1 MYKKILVPLDGSRP
15 SEAILPYAR
24 SFARALKA
32 PVELLIVVSSEVIS
46 GFTDPGQ
53 GRYVDVVEAN
63 MKRDSREYLKRIAG
77 TFADPARV
85 TCSAEIG
92 NAAEVIVEKGSVERE
107 ALIAMAT
114 HGRSGLQRW
123 LLGSVADKV
132 LHATAN
138 QLLLVR
144 PMEQASVE
152 GEAALKKIVVPLD
165 GSDLA
170 ESVLPH
176 VKPLAQMMSSEI
188 VLLRV
193 YSLLTGGYV
202 AEAEA
207 YTPALDRFLE
217 ELKEDA
223 TKYLEEQARRLSHDG
238 LKNVSCVVME
248 GDSAGVII
256 DFARKTPDNFIGMC
270 THGRSGVGRWVLGSV
285 TERVVRHSGD
295 PVLILRAPAQA

>member
-1 MYKKILVPLDGSRP
+1 MYKKIVVPLDGSRL

-24 SFARALKA
+24 SFARALEA
-32 PVELLIVVSSEVIS
+32 PVELLIVTSPEVIS
-46 GFTDPGQ
+46 GFTDPRQ

-63 MKRDSREYLKRIAG
+63 MKRDSREYLQRIAG
-77 TFADPARV
+77 SFAGPARV
-85 TCSAEIG
+85 SCSAEIG

-138 QLLLVR
+138 PLLLVR
-144 PMEQASVE
+144 PTEQASAE

-176 VKPLAQMMSSEI
+176 VKPLAQKMGSEV

-223 TKYLEEQARRLSHDG
+223 TKYLEEQARRLSHGG
-238 LKNVSCVVME
+238 LKNVSYVVME

-256 DFARKTPDNFIGMC
+256 DFARKTPDNLIGMC

-285 TERVVRHSGD
+285 TDRVVRHSGD